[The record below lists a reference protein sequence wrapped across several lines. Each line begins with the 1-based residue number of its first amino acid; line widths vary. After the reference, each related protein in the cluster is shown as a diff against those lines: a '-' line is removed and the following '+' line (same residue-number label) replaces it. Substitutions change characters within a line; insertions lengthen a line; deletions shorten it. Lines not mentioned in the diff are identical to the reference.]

1 MCYKPPLPAPF
12 PAVVKLL
19 PESQPEPKPS
29 SIAQEHFSCW
39 WDWIQNSPCCSP
51 FFFFPSSYAWERL
64 ALPLSNAVYS
74 GESRECQAGAR
85 RGLDKFCQVRPGR
98 GDTEAGQSIEVP
110 WTLLSKPLGEERTG
124 GEQARGTQ
132 GQLQPEPPA
141 VGPHRGSW
149 GSRCLLDPTELPS
162 LLNL

>member
-64 ALPLSNAVYS
+64 ALPLSNAAYS
-74 GESRECQAGAR
+74 GESRECAR
-85 RGLDKFCQVRPGR
+85 LGQGGVWTSSARLDQ
-98 GDTEAGQSIEVP
+98 AGQSTEVL
-110 WTLLSKPLGEERTG
+110 WTLLSKPLREERTG
-124 GEQARGTQ
+124 GGQARGTQ